1 MGWWGA
7 LRLGKILGVDVYLNP
22 FFLALL
28 GLFFVAGV
36 LAKGLLAFACVL
48 AHELAHVLAAR
59 RLGLAVEEVELL
71 PFGGVARL
79 GGQLVLH
86 PAREFW
92 VALAGPLGNLLLVF
106 LALGAKRHGLWHEEL
121 GPFFI
126 QCNLL
131 LAAFNLLPALPLDGG
146 RVYRAVLAGRLDL
159 RQATYRA
166 SALGQALALVVLA
179 CGVVGLWLG
188 ASGLDVI
195 FVALFLFF
203 AARRER
209 ARAPFLVAWQLAAKK
224 GELLRG
230 GMLPAAQLVAL
241 EEVPLGQV
249 VASFLPRR
257 FSLVL
262 VLDRHWRVKG
272 LFTEAQLIENLLKY
286 GTDLPV
292 GRLPTGP
299 D

>member
-1 MGWWGA
+1 M
-7 LRLGKILGVDVYLNP
+7 RLGKILGVDVYLNP

-28 GLFFVAGV
+28 GLFFVAGIF
-36 LAKGLLAFACVL
+36 ARGLLAFACVL
-48 AHELAHVLAAR
+48 AHELAHAFAAR
-59 RLGLAVEEVELL
+59 RLGLPVKEVELL
-71 PFGGVARL
+71 PFGGVARV

-106 LALGAKRHGLWHEEL
+106 LALGAKRYGLWHEEL
-121 GPFFI
+121 GPFFV

-146 RVYRAVLAGRLDL
+146 RVYRAVLAGRLNL
-159 RQATYRA
+159 REATYRA
-166 SALGQALALVVLA
+166 AALGQVVAVLVMA
-179 CGVVGLWLG
+179 CGVLGLWLG
-188 ASGLDVI
+188 VSGLDVL

-209 ARAPFLVAWQLAAKK
+209 LRAPYLVAWHLAAKK
-224 GELLRG
+224 GELLRC
-230 GMLPAAQLVAL
+230 GMLPVEHLVAL
-241 EEVPLGQV
+241 EEVPLGRIV
-249 VASFLPRR
+249 SSFLPRR
-257 FSLVL
+257 FCMVL

-272 LFTEAQLIENLLKY
+272 LFTEAQLVESLLKY

-292 GRLPTGP
+292 GRLPAGP
-299 D
+299 E